1 MKHEL
6 YFDEENDLIVLRIK
20 GPFNLQDAM
29 ETTDKMDEL
38 GKNKRTILVMA
49 DLREAPPYLDKDVRK
64 LMKDLS
70 MRMKMEKFAMIVTN
84 PAVRI
89 IGKIVIA
96 TMGNAK
102 GSAFFKTESEAL
114 AWLKGGNSR

>member
-1 MKHEL
+1 VKHEL
-6 YFDEENDLIVLRIK
+6 FFDEEKNVIVLRVK
-20 GPFNLQDAM
+20 GSFNIQDAI

-38 GKNKRTILVMA
+38 GKNKKRILVLA
-49 DLREAPPYLDKDVRK
+49 DLREAPPNLDKDVRQ

-70 MRMKMEKFAMIVTN
+70 KRMKMEKFAMIVTN

-102 GSAFFKTESEAL
+102 GSAFFKTEEEAL
-114 AWLKGGNSR
+114 QWLKGEK